1 MSDTNQH
8 SFSSEGNCGT
18 MNIEI
23 KGVQVPALGFG
34 TWTLRGRKC
43 ADAVRMA
50 LDIGYRHI
58 DTARMYGNEI
68 EVGRAVGDSGVGRS
82 DIFITTKIWPDDL
95 AYADAKRCTDDSL
108 RNLAT
113 DYIDL
118 LLIHWPSKSIPL
130 DETLRALAEIKE
142 EGKARLIGVSNFNTA
157 LLREAVEECGADIA
171 CNQVEYHPFLSQNKV
186 LAAVREY
193 GMMLTAYMPLAKGRV
208 AQHPTLIQIAESHGK
223 TGAQVALRW
232 LIQQGPIAAIP
243 KSGSEAHCRENFD
256 VFDFALT
263 DVEMTEI
270 SALLTTND
278 RIADFS
284 LGPVWDAP

>member
-18 MNIEI
+18 MSIEI
-23 KGVQVPALGFG
+23 KGVQVPTLGFG

-68 EVGRAVGDSGVGRS
+68 EVGRAVHDSSADRG

-95 AYADAKRCTDDSL
+95 AYADAKRCADDSL

-113 DYIDL
+113 DYVDL

-130 DETLRALAEIKE
+130 DETLKAFAEIKE
-142 EGKARLIGVSNFNTA
+142 EGKARLIGVSNFTTA

-243 KSGSEAHCRENFD
+243 KSGNEAHCRENFD

-263 DVEMTEI
+263 DVEMTKI